1 MKTGVSLKY
10 FENDCDFI
18 SDHFNYSGEVILF
31 KILLKFAKKTSAIV
45 SVFFDNS
52 GWQIKILVSCGSF

>member
-52 GWQIKILVSCGSF
+52 G

>member
-10 FENDCDFI
+10 FENDSDFI
-18 SDHFNYSGEVILF
+18 SVHFNYLGEVILF

-52 GWQIKILVSCGSF
+52 G